1 MLDQLD
7 ALRALHE
14 TGTTRRA
21 ATRLRVT
28 QSAVS
33 KRIAA
38 LEARV
43 GVALLERHGRNARLT
58 PAGLRLLEDALPLL
72 RALEERLAALD
83 VAGPAT
89 VRLAA
94 TESLVA
100 SWLPGVLRTALDA
113 LAADGAPAR
122 LDLHAH
128 RGPLAIE
135 RLRAGEVD
143 LAVVV
148 SGAEEGLHVEP
159 LATEPM
165 VVVPSRLAPLAP
177 APGEVVPVWTIE
189 PGSLTGAW
197 LARRLARSRAA
208 WRVEVVA
215 RIESFGSAV
224 QLARAGFGH
233 AVVPLGVA
241 LGVGVPRD
249 VLVPLPGV
257 ARPIVACARPSAW
270 ERPAVRRFV
279 EAVRRAVGLVGEA
292 VWEGGDGVGA
302 RLPNKDG

>member
-14 TGTTRRA
+14 AGTTRRA
-21 ATRLRVT
+21 ATRLRIT

-38 LEARV
+38 LEVRV
-43 GVALLERHGRNARLT
+43 GAPLLERHGRNARLT

-72 RALEERLAALD
+72 RALEERLTALD
-83 VAGPAT
+83 TAGVAT
-89 VRLAA
+89 VRIAA

-100 SWLPGVLRTALDA
+100 SWLPAVLR
-113 LAADGAPAR
+113 AAVDTPGAAPR
-122 LDLHAH
+122 LELHAH
-128 RGPLAIE
+128 RGPLALE

-159 LATEPM
+159 LGSEPM
-165 VVVPSRLAPLAP
+165 VLVPSGEAPLSP
-177 APGEVVPVWTIE
+177 APGAVVPVWTIE

-197 LARRLARSRAA
+197 LARRLARARGP

-224 QLARAGFGH
+224 QMARAGFGH
-233 AVVPLGVA
+233 ALVPIGIARSLGVSDA
-241 LGVGVPRD
+241 
-249 VLVPLPGV
+249 VLVPLPGGI
-257 ARPIVACARPSAW
+257 ARPVVLCARPSGW
-270 ERPAVRRFV
+270 ERPAVRRF
-279 EAVRRAVGLVGEA
+279 GEA
-292 VWEGGDGVGA
+292 VVVASRGAPWRTGG
-302 RLPNKDG
+302 